1 MRRAFVTLGGLVV
14 GTTLL
19 VSLKSAPGAGRLPG
33 QVVAD
38 AAAASARPTPTPS
51 PTPNLPAVPT
61 PQVSR
66 SAAVSAT
73 SASSPRTTTKPPPP
87 PPPPPTTGPPT
98 VILGDSASTEFGYVT
113 IGITV
118 AGGRITDVI
127 LDEMPGDEPRSV
139 SISEKAGPILRERA
153 LAAQGANFDSVS
165 GATWTSDAF
174 KVSLRSAMAK
184 AGLGV

>member
-38 AAAASARPTPTPS
+38 AAAASARPTLTPTPS

-66 SAAVSAT
+66 SSSVT
-73 SASSPRTTTKPPPP
+73 SPPASRTTTKPPPP
-87 PPPPPTTGPPT
+87 PPATTGPPT

-127 LDEMPGDEPRSV
+127 LDEMPGDEARSV
-139 SISEKAGPILRERA
+139 SISAMAGPILRQRA
-153 LAAQGANFDSVS
+153 LAAQSANFDSVS

-184 AGLGV
+184 AGLSG